1 MEVTTVKK
9 HIQAHKLD
17 PFYVFT
23 GDELE
28 AQRIYVN
35 KMSEVTGKPIKRI
48 DQVSDAFKR
57 RGSILKVSYL
67 FVCRDDMDFWKS
79 ATDFAALQDLLG
91 DNVLVLQMST
101 IDKRSKSYKSY
112 TSQIVEFN
120 YMDADVLYKY
130 TQKECS
136 LSDKNTYELINMCE
150 CDYGRI
156 LLETDKI
163 RQVSKALGISSDEAF
178 FKLLEER
185 AISRP
190 PKDAIFDFVDA
201 MLRADIDRAFEL
213 LEECK
218 GIGEPPLRILSVL
231 YTNFRRV
238 LLVQVCEST
247 DICGTT
253 GLSAW
258 DVKLAKK
265 NCGFWASED
274 LVFFLKTLQSLE
286 QGVKTGEVEEGI
298 ALDLLMVSIL

>member
-1 MEVTTVKK
+1 MEVTAVKK
-9 HIQAHKLD
+9 QIQAKRLD

-57 RGSILKVSYL
+57 RGSILKASYL
-67 FVCRDDMDFWKS
+67 FVCRDDIDFWKS
-79 ATDFAALQDLLG
+79 ATDFAALVELLG
-91 DNVLVLQMST
+91 DNILVLQMSN

-112 TSQIVEFN
+112 TSQIVEFH

-130 TQKECS
+130 TQRECP
-136 LSDKNTYELINMCE
+136 LSDKATFELIDLCE

-156 LLETDKI
+156 LLEADKI
-163 RQVSKALGISSDEAF
+163 RQTSKALGVSPDEAF
-178 FKLLEER
+178 SRLLEDK

-201 MLRADIDRAFEL
+201 MLRADVGRAFEL

-218 GIGEPPLRILSVL
+218 GIGEPPLRIVSVL
-231 YTNFRRV
+231 YSNFRRV
-238 LLVQVCEST
+238 LQVQVCEDK

-265 NCGFWASED
+265 TCGFWASED

-286 QGVKTGEVEEGI
+286 QGIKTGEVEESI
-298 ALDLLMVSIL
+298 VLDLLMVSIL